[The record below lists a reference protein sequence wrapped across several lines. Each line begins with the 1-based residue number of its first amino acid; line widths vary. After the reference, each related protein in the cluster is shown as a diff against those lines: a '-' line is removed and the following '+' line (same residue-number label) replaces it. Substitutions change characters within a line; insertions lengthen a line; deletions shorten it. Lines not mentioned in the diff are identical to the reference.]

1 MSASRRDF
9 LRWSALAGAG
19 LVIRVPMVA
28 GKRVPGAPVR
38 FVPNQWL
45 RVGTDGRVTLIVARS
60 EMGQGVRTC
69 LAMILAEEL
78 EADWSSVSIEQASP
92 TPLYEDMNTGGSDSV
107 ESSWLPLRRAAASAR
122 LMLVQA
128 AAKVWKVEPGSC
140 RAEKGG
146 VVHIPSGRRLPYG
159 RLAPI
164 A

>member
-19 LVIRVPMVA
+19 LVIHFPLLAQKKA
-28 GKRVPGAPVR
+28 GGAPVP

-45 RVGTDGRVTLIVARS
+45 RVGTDGGVTLIVPIRDGAGSPHLPGDDPGRGAR
-60 EMGQGVRTC
+60 G
-69 LAMILAEEL
+69 
-78 EADWSSVSIEQASP
+78 DWSSVSIEQASP

-128 AAKVWKVEPGSC
+128 AAKVCMGVGQSCIGVFGLRASLGLPWPG
-140 RAEKGG
+140 GG
-146 VVHIPSGRRLPYG
+146 PR
-159 RLAPI
+159 
-164 A
+164 